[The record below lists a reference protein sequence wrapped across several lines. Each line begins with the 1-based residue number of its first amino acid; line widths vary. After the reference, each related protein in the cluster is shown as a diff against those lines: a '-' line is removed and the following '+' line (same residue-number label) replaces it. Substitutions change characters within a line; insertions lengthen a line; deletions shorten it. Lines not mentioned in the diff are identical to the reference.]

1 MYNNYYKGDNMC
13 RLSKQNLIFLKKILK
28 FIQNNKKYNYYLK
41 NGLSEVESLEL
52 TFPSLH
58 HENDEEIIN
67 YKKLLFN
74 EKIKKY

>member
-1 MYNNYYKGDNMC
+1 MC

-28 FIQNNKKYNYYLK
+28 VIQNNKKYNYYLK

-58 HENDEEIIN
+58 HENAVEIIN

-74 EKIKKY
+74 EKVKKY